1 MFAWRILYPTGL
13 SACVLLI
20 LSACTYDGTGS
31 LERVQASLEQM
42 RAERLSTD
50 PRTKVASDSQD
61 DRRAGHPPRIQRVAD
76 YGDDRNDGPVDTS
89 DGPTPDRPGPLP
101 GFRETVKRDLKA
113 APGVLWDDVKSV
125 YASPVPLAILGLTYG
140 GALTLQETG
149 VDRSIEDKLEREN
162 IFNDDVNE
170 ALGFVGN
177 PFTHLGVAGAWYL
190 VGQQRQDQKTYDVGK
205 KLFSALI
212 INDLSTMGLK
222 VATSRNSP
230 NGESFS
236 FPSGHASSTFT
247 VASVMHE
254 AYGPWAGIPLYGV
267 GVLVAVERLD
277 DDEHYLSDVVM
288 GSVMGLVIGHAVGGD
303 KELEIAGGRIV
314 PFTEPYIGSTGIAWH
329 KRF

>member
-1 MFAWRILYPTGL
+1 MFAWRRLCPTGL
-13 SACVLLI
+13 LACILLTFT
-20 LSACTYDGTGS
+20 ACTYDGAGS
-31 LERVQASLEQM
+31 LERIRASLEQK
-42 RAERLSTD
+42 RVERLSGG
-50 PRTKVASDSQD
+50 PRTEIVSDSRD
-61 DRRAGHPPRIQRVAD
+61 DRLASRPLRIQRVAD
-76 YGDDRNDGPVDTS
+76 YGDDRSDSPETTS
-89 DGPTPDRPGPLP
+89 DEPTPDRPGPLP

-125 YASPVPLAILGLTYG
+125 YTSPIPLAILGLTYG
-140 GALTLQETG
+140 GALAMQETG
-149 VDRSIEDKLEREN
+149 VDRSIEDKLDGES
-162 IFNDDVNE
+162 IFNDGANE

-190 VGQQRQDQKTYDVGK
+190 VGQQRQDAKTYDVGK

-212 INDLSTMGLK
+212 INDLSTLGLK

-236 FPSGHASSTFT
+236 FPSGHTSSTFT

-288 GSVMGLVIGHAVGGD
+288 GSVMGLVIGHTVGGD
-303 KELEIAGGRIV
+303 KELEIAGGRII